1 MSTPSYNAALID
13 LAALRHNFRAI
24 RQLVGP
30 DLGIMAM
37 VKADAYGHG
46 LVPAARAFAQAG
58 ATCFGVAE
66 LEEGVRL
73 RQAGIEGE
81 IVVLLGVPAAGAAEV
96 VEYRLT
102 PVVFDRAVLPAL
114 GMAAAARQRRVAVQ
128 LKVDTGMGRLGI
140 MPREIAALLAAIGEW
155 PGLRLSGILSH
166 FPTADGED
174 QAVALAPWPRFVE
187 LCEACVPSAA
197 AGPGGKLL
205 RHMANS
211 AALLRFPV
219 AHADLVRPGI
229 TLYGYYPAPAHGRF
243 AAIDLQPA
251 MSLRSRVVQVKEVP
265 AGYGISYGHR
275 FVTERPTRL
284 AVLPVGY
291 DDGYPRGLTGK
302 AAVLIHGRRAPIRG
316 TICMNACLAE
326 VSEIP
331 GVAAGDEVVL
341 LGRQG
346 EEMIDAEEIAG
357 WLGTICY
364 EILCLSGS
372 RNGRVYLD
380 SEAESGQQ

>member
-1 MSTPSYNAALID
+1 MTTPSYNAALID

-30 DLGIMAM
+30 DLAIMAM

-46 LVPAARAFAQAG
+46 LIEAARAFAEAG

-73 RQAGIEGE
+73 RQAGIGGE

-96 VEYRLT
+96 VEHQLT
-102 PVVFDRAVLPAL
+102 PVVFDPAVLPAL
-114 GMAAAARQRRVAVQ
+114 GRAAAARQRQVAVQ
-128 LKVDTGMGRLGI
+128 LKMDAGMGRLGV
-140 MPREIAALLAAIGEW
+140 MPEEVASLVAAIGEW
-155 PGLRLSGILSH
+155 PGLRLAGLLAH
-166 FPTADGED
+166 FPSADGADPAE
-174 QAVALAPWPRFVE
+174 ALAPWPRFVE
-187 LCEACVPSAA
+187 LCQ
-197 AGPGGKLL
+197 AGAVGLADAGGKLL

-229 TLYGYYPAPAHGRF
+229 SLYGYYPTPAHERF
-243 AAIDLQPA
+243 AAIDLRPA
-251 MSLRSRVVQVKEVP
+251 MSLRSQVVQIKEVP

-275 FVTERPTRL
+275 FVTARPTRL
-284 AVLPVGY
+284 AVLPIGY
-291 DDGYPRGLTGK
+291 DDGYARGLTGK
-302 AAVLIHGRRAPIRG
+302 AEVLIRGQRAPIRG

-331 GVAAGDEVVL
+331 GVAVGDEVVL

-346 EEMIDAEEIAG
+346 AAMIDAEEIAG
-357 WLGTICY
+357 WLNTICY
-364 EILCLSGS
+364 EILCQFGS
-372 RNGRVYLD
+372 RNRRIYLD
-380 SEAESGQQ
+380 PGPAAGEQ